1 MLRKVTTLG
10 ICCLVLMSVMLI
22 STCDKQVTGPNEEVI
37 QMTRI
42 SKDQVNWISPT
53 AEYAEK
59 LDELAK
65 SGHAGGWISPERGG
79 YVGGMMTFGNY
90 VSFPQGAVQSW
101 TYFTVD
107 AVKEEANNVK
117 TLSYEFLP
125 SMTFEQPVTVHLS
138 WSFLDISYEDIQN
151 GNFQIYYSQDD
162 ETWYPI
168 DNSTL
173 TINYSSRTVSFQT
186 DHFTRYGWGF

>member
-1 MLRKVTTLG
+1 MLRKIANLG
-10 ICCLVLMSVMLI
+10 ICLVLVSLVLV
-22 STCDKQVTGPNEEVI
+22 STCDKQVTGSNDDVMP
-37 QMTRI
+37 MTALTKNQI
-42 SKDQVNWISPT
+42 NWISPT
-53 AEYAEK
+53 AEYAAK

-65 SGHAGGWISPERGG
+65 TGHAGGWISPEKGG
-79 YVGGMMTFGNY
+79 FVGGTTTFGNY
-90 VSFPQGAVQSW
+90 VYFPEGAVQSW

-107 AVKEEANNVK
+107 AVKEESDGVK

-125 SMTFEQPVTVHLS
+125 SMTFEQPVTVCLS

-162 ETWYPI
+162 ENWYPI
-168 DNSTL
+168 DKSTL
-173 TINYSSRTVSFQT
+173 AINYYAKTVSFQT